1 MNSKTNLFLL
11 IFFAAIFTF
20 AGCNGDQEQP
30 AGDGSAD
37 TTMNSTESDN
47 SPKKLL
53 VSQPFK
59 NVRQAPEVLTLTN
72 VEKAKSFTLETGTVI
87 NIPANAF
94 EYPDGQPVEG
104 TVDLQFTEMHTAA
117 EIIVSGIPMTY
128 IDENGE
134 AQQMQSAGMFE
145 IRGTQNEQPVRIA
158 KDKTIEIGLVSD
170 VEGDYDFWS
179 LDEEAG
185 NWINEGMIAAT
196 PGPVQTNTSPA
207 VQNKIRNLQQKTKN
221 KPVKPVFSE
230 ANKLVF
236 NDLDLKNCP
245 ELKDQKPVVL
255 IYAGTDVSKS
265 PQENKW
271 IRQPGIWHKKAIKPI
286 TDEPGKYELTL
297 LGDKMYQIK
306 VEAAP
311 SALEIDKS
319 NAAYQQ
325 ELAEYQ
331 AAVKMLSDTKTL
343 VEKRK
348 TFMRMAAV
356 SGFGR
361 YNCDILWKIQNAVS
375 LDADFEIENTTD
387 LIKSKTLIYM
397 ITDNGR
403 TVVKLPKS
411 IWGKFRYNPAA
422 ENKILAVMPD
432 NTAALFREEDFE
444 AQKEKMIASDG
455 KDFVFSMD
463 KQPGEIETMEDLNKL
478 LAVDEPEPIQEIK
491 LFPNPASDQFTV
503 SFHSEESLDTPIRI
517 LDSKGQ
523 QVANRMV
530 RSQPGKNEEQFDI
543 SALPAGN
550 YIVQI
555 RTETFASSKQF
566 IKMNN

>member
-104 TVDLQFTEMHTAA
+104 TVDLQFTEMHNAA

-145 IRGTQNEQPVRIA
+145 IRGTQNDQPVRIA

-255 IYAGTDVSKS
+255 IYAGTDASKS

-286 TDEPGKYELTL
+286 ADEPGRYELTL

-311 SALEIDKS
+311 NALEIDKS

-331 AAVKMLSDTKTL
+331 AAVKMLLDTKTL

-403 TVVKLPKS
+403 TVVKLPKA

-463 KQPGEIETMEDLNKL
+463 KQPGEIETMEDLNRL

-491 LFPNPASDQFTV
+491 LFPNPARNQFTV

-555 RTETFASSKQF
+555 RTENFASSKQF

>member
-236 NDLDLKNCP
+236 NDLDLKKCP
-245 ELKDQKPVVL
+245 ELRDQKPVVL

-403 TVVKLPKS
+403 TVVKLPKA

-455 KDFVFSMD
+455 EDFVFSMD